1 MPADEADGALEKAN
15 FDEIYVQPDPREY
28 FRQLGN
34 LDYEVPQYG
43 KQVFRQVLDAYPADQ
58 PTVIDLC
65 CSYGINGALLR
76 CDLDL
81 SDLYSRYTSPE
92 VAAMSTAEL
101 LEADRAFYSER
112 RRPDAPTIVGIDAS
126 KSAVEYGLDSGLLD
140 AGVVEDL
147 ETNEPSGTLSDL
159 LSDADVF
166 TVTGGIGY
174 ITERTV
180 DRLLDATPPERR
192 PWFAALC
199 LRTVPYRGIAEVLEK
214 HGLVTER
221 LADTTFPQR
230 RFADEAE
237 QEYALQALAEQGID
251 PSGKESTGWY
261 HVNVYLSR
269 PPEHASAQPIEELL
283 ARLG

>member
-1 MPADEADGALEKAN
+1 MSAHEADKALGKAN

-28 FRQLGN
+28 FRRLGD
-34 LDYEVPQYG
+34 LDYEVPQHG
-43 KQVFRQVLDAYPADQ
+43 KQVFRRVLDAHPSDR

-65 CSYGINGALLR
+65 CSYGVNGALLG

-92 VAAMSTAEL
+92 VAAMTTAEL

-126 KSAVEYGLDSGLLD
+126 EPAVKYALGAELLD

-147 ETNEPSGTLSDL
+147 ERNEPSATLSDL
-159 LSDADVF
+159 LNGADVF

-180 DRLLDATPPERR
+180 GRLLDATPPERR
-192 PWFAALC
+192 PWFVALC
-199 LRTVPYRGIAEVLEK
+199 LRTVP
-214 HGLVTER
+214 
-221 LADTTFPQR
+221 
-230 RFADEAE
+230 
-237 QEYALQALAEQGID
+237 
-251 PSGKESTGWY
+251 
-261 HVNVYLSR
+261 
-269 PPEHASAQPIEELL
+269 
-283 ARLG
+283 